1 MQRLRTLLSPEDD
14 WGPALAVHRSE
25 EYPLQIPEA
34 RDPIKLSL
42 VERKRLVSIDR
53 SHVEINGS
61 TKLISNE
68 IPHFDRE
75 TAI

>member
-1 MQRLRTLLSPEDD
+1 MLSPEDD

-34 RDPIKLSL
+34 RDPVKMPWGD
-42 VERKRLVSIDR
+42 RKRLLIDR
-53 SHVEINGS
+53 SREDMNGS
-61 TKLISNE
+61 AKLTSDE